1 MNHAHMNVNLMVANV
16 INVDVSAKNI
26 YVKNLIFGILH
37 AVVKNGKCLVS
48 TIQWLCVMKC

>member
-26 YVKNLIFGILH
+26 YVKNLIFAILH

-48 TIQWLCVMKC
+48 TIQ

>member
-1 MNHAHMNVNLMVANV
+1 MNHANMNVNLMVENV

-48 TIQWLCVMKC
+48 TIQ